1 MTERSSWIEVDLRA
15 IERNYREVQRIAG
28 PGRRVIASVKANA
41 YGHGV
46 LDVAR
51 ALERQDVFALW
62 TGHVGEALALRA
74 AGIRAR
80 IILFGGYLPE
90 AIPELLRHD
99 LTPTI
104 YDEEG
109 LAAAAA
115 ASGQS
120 PAPVYVK
127 VDAGLGRL
135 GVPIAEAAHL
145 IRSAARAQGVRLEGV
160 YTHLPFA
167 NRKGRDWAAAC
178 AGRFDGLL
186 EALRAEGIAPE
197 ITQLWGSAGLVAG
210 LADRTNAVCVG
221 HLLYGLSPVDADIA
235 QPVHLQPVC
244 TGIKSRLIHV
254 ARHARGADLAVGG
267 RYRLADATSVGVIP
281 LGLGDG
287 MPPLRAPV
295 SAEALVRGTR
305 VPVIGVSLEHTVLD
319 LSGVAAPRVGDEVA
333 LVGAFGDSAIGLEA
347 CAGKLGRSPLEL
359 MMSFSGRLAARVA
372 RFADSE
378 ATPLGIRP
386 VEAVGT

>member
-1 MTERSSWIEVDLRA
+1 MR
-15 IERNYREVQRIAG
+15 
-28 PGRRVIASVKANA
+28 K
-41 YGHGV
+41 
-46 LDVAR
+46 
-51 ALERQDVFALW
+51 
-62 TGHVGEALALRA
+62 
-74 AGIRAR
+74 
-80 IILFGGYLPE
+80 
-90 AIPELLRHD
+90 
-99 LTPTI
+99 
-104 YDEEG
+104 
-109 LAAAAA
+109 
-115 ASGQS
+115 ASGSRASIPICRSQIAREGTGPR
-120 PAPVYVK
+120 PAPGGSTVCS
-127 VDAGLGRL
+127 R
-135 GVPIAEAAHL
+135 
-145 IRSAARAQGVRLEGV
+145 RCARR
-160 YTHLPFA
+160 
-167 NRKGRDWAAAC
+167 
-178 AGRFDGLL
+178 
-186 EALRAEGIAPE
+186 GIAPE
-197 ITQLWGSAGLVAG
+197 ITQLWGSAGLVAE

-372 RFADSE
+372 RFANSE